1 MTAPKAAAAIPA
13 RYAKFITA
21 AIGQALVYLQI
32 YGWAWHIK
40 PASLMIAAA
49 LGVLAVPNAVKPAT
63 PATPVSAGMQTYT
76 PNITVSVPPPP
87 STTTSTTVTS
97 APSLPGGDLS

>member
-1 MTAPKAAAAIPA
+1 MASTHAAAAVPA

-21 AIGQALVYLQI
+21 AAGQALVYLQI

-40 PASLMIAAA
+40 PASIMVAAA
-49 LGVLAVPNAVKPAT
+49 LGVLAVPNAAKPPAGTVAGLPGSVTVTT
-63 PATPVSAGMQTYT
+63 P
-76 PNITVSVPPPP
+76 
-87 STTTSTTVTS
+87 TSTTVTS